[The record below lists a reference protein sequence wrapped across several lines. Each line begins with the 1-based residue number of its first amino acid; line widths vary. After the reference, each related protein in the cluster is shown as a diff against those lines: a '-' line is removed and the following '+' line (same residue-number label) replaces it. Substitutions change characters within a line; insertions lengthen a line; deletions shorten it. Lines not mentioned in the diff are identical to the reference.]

1 MIVGIVEKILRE
13 SEIRGVVIN
22 SRILN
27 VFRKK
32 ISLLHSAF
40 KKASKS
46 GGKSIKKLI
55 DAWKAKNHSFK
66 IFYHELENNSLIEE
80 NQQLRGQKRK
90 AELDLAAE
98 QAKRLKIEQELK
110 DVIRDSENRKE
121 QYKQKFKRLA
131 KKAARMQKKGQRGPN
146 KSKRFTDYTK
156 QHQARLRRGF
166 KEDCHSALSFL
177 GLYNFIAT
185 KVEVFNNDTQ
195 QYETISL
202 VEEGELQLLETE
214 PRELTD
220 NDIDDINM
228 WVYLKEKLNISNEAW
243 HELAMKCKDMPT
255 KYKICKHL
263 DKLNANWNL
272 RSTPGEAEGVQ
283 ISFRESLEEQIKR
296 LQKNGVLDKVTTIKV
311 KLSGDGTNIGKRL
324 KLENVTYTI
333 LNEKDAAMNEKGNYV
348 LAIIKTTEN
357 YDNLKESLADL
368 NNEMSNLKEITVN
381 SHKYS
386 IEYFLGGDWK
396 FLACVCG
403 SGAANQNF
411 SCIWCKCPGNERFD
425 IS

>member
-1 MIVGIVEKILRE
+1 MRE

-27 VFRKK
+27 LFRKK

-46 GGKSIKKLI
+46 GGKSIKKPI
-55 DAWKAKNHSFK
+55 DAWKTKNYFFK

-98 QAKRLKIEQELK
+98 QAKRLKIEQELE

-166 KEDCHSALSFL
+166 KEDSHSALSFL

-214 PRELTD
+214 PKLTD
-220 NDIDDINM
+220 NNIDDICM
-228 WVYLKEKLNISNEAW
+228 WVYLKDKFNISNEAW
-243 HELAMKCKDMPT
+243 HELTMKCKNMPT
-255 KYKICKHL
+255 KY
-263 DKLNANWNL
+263 AN
-272 RSTPGEAEGVQ
+272 T
-283 ISFRESLEEQIKR
+283 
-296 LQKNGVLDKVTTIKV
+296 
-311 KLSGDGTNIGKRL
+311 
-324 KLENVTYTI
+324 
-333 LNEKDAAMNEKGNYV
+333 
-348 LAIIKTTEN
+348 
-357 YDNLKESLADL
+357 
-368 NNEMSNLKEITVN
+368 
-381 SHKYS
+381 
-386 IEYFLGGDWK
+386 
-396 FLACVCG
+396 
-403 SGAANQNF
+403 
-411 SCIWCKCPGNERFD
+411 
-425 IS
+425 

>member
-1 MIVGIVEKILRE
+1 MEKILRE

-98 QAKRLKIEQELK
+98 QAKRLKIEQEFE